1 MAAKNK
7 KPGFL
12 RRNLDPFAP
21 GSSWWNRANALS
33 NDALIAI
40 MGAGM
45 LPMKKGGRVRG
56 VGKAT
61 HGYGKAMRK
70 K

>member
-1 MAAKNK
+1 MTK
-7 KPGFL
+7 K
-12 RRNLDPFAP
+12 
-21 GSSWWNRANALS
+21 SSWKSKANTWLNPAATGSTWLQRGNALS
-33 NDALIAI
+33 NDILGII

-61 HGYGKAMRK
+61 HGYGKALRK

>member
-1 MAAKNK
+1 MANKNK

-21 GSSWWNRANALS
+21 GSSLWNRLNAVG
-33 NDALIAI
+33 NDALLTI

-45 LPMKKGGRVRG
+45 IPMKKGGRVKGCGIAKRG
-56 VGKAT
+56 FGR
-61 HGYGKAMRK
+61 AMRK